1 MAARVILAIKDD
13 RKNYSPKRMLRFGA
27 AVIDVDQAMPEH
39 SASRRFR
46 SLFPFLLLPIV
57 ASSLGLAQPALADTH
72 PGQAALVSEVARDT
86 GKSPAALNALL
97 DQAKMQQGILDAI
110 SRPAE
115 AKPWSAYRPIFLTD
129 KRIADGVAFYREH
142 RALLER
148 IGKQYGVA
156 PQYIVAIL
164 GVETFYG
171 RVTGKYKVLDAL
183 VTLGFYYPPR
193 ATYFRQQL
201 KTLLE
206 LPDNH
211 LAGPLDTLTG
221 SYAGAQGWGQFMP
234 DSIRDYAVD
243 AEGDGRIDLQNSLPD
258 ILASVANYFAKHG
271 WVDGGPVA
279 ARAQPD
285 GAAKPLGD
293 WQAKPQWPLEQLEA
307 WGYAPFQ
314 HLNPG
319 EPTSLLML
327 DGLSGPEHWFT
338 FNNFYVITRYNRSPM
353 YAMAVDQLALAIMD
367 GVRSAD
373 RVQ

>member
-1 MAARVILAIKDD
+1 
-13 RKNYSPKRMLRFGA
+13 
-27 AVIDVDQAMPEH
+27 MPVNP
-39 SASRRFR
+39 ASRRFR
-46 SLFPFLLLPIV
+46 SHFPLALLLIV
-57 ASSLGLAQPALADTH
+57 ASSLLLTMPVLADTH

-86 GKSPAALNALL
+86 GKNPAALNALL

-142 RALLER
+142 RALLES
-148 IGKQYGVA
+148 IGRQYGVA

-193 ATYFRQQL
+193 AKYFRQQL

-271 WVDGGPVA
+271 WVAGGPVA

-285 GAAKPLGD
+285 GAAKLLGD

-307 WGYAPFQ
+307 WGYAPLQ

-319 EPTSLLML
+319 EPTSLLTL

-338 FNNFYVITRYNRSPM
+338 FNNFQVITTYNRSPM
-353 YAMAVDQLALAIMD
+353 YAMAVNQLAQAIMD

-373 RVQ
+373 SAQ